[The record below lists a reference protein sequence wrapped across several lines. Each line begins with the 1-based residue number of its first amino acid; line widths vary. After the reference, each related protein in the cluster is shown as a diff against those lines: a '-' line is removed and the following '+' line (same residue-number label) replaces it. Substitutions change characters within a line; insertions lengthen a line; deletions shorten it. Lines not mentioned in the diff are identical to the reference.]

1 MLSRNKKNPSFTHR
15 SRACSASH
23 SAAPQSHEPS
33 LNQAKRGPCLTSAH
47 REKNWLLMPHGSK
60 PLPIGKALHKWEAP
74 VLPLQ
79 WLAEAGIIPVHQGP
93 NIPTTH
99 HSSVCTDFTSARRHR
114 GMICI
119 SWTGIWVR
127 ELSGIDCFLYK
138 LQLYGLASWSQ
149 KSQRGTLPVSHAG
162 NI

>member
-1 MLSRNKKNPSFTHR
+1 MLSRNKKTPPLYIEVEPAQYHIQLPHKAMSHCSTRPKEVPAWPQHR
-15 SRACSASH
+15 G
-23 SAAPQSHEPS
+23 
-33 LNQAKRGPCLTSAH
+33 K
-47 REKNWLLMPHGSK
+47 KNWLLMPHGSK
-60 PLPIGKALHKWEAP
+60 PLPIGKALHKWEVP

-79 WLAEAGIIPVHQGP
+79 WLAEAGIIPLHQGP
-93 NIPTTH
+93 NIPTAH